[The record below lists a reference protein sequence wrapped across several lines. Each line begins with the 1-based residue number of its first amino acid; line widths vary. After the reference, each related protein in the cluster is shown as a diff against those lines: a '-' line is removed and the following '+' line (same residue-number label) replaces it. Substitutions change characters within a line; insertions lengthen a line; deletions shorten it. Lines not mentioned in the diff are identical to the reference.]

1 MFSAADSKQSASV
14 SGNSFEA
21 SPGHTSI
28 RVLDFEFGKF
38 INFEADI
45 RYPESEG
52 VVQVEFFGINMN
64 ANGCVT
70 YGMRMEAI
78 GVHIADRV
86 QLEGISRVF
95 VDMNQDA
102 ARVCGDLLS
111 DMQRS
116 LVGAMHGCSVE
127 SRKKYH
133 LIVCEQLIPTHA
145 GDVHQ
150 YISDPALANELRQV
164 IGDPQFALTCI
175 LEMDD
180 EGAITNVAVESQVSQ
195 TDELGP
201 SQQPQSYKSSSSPP
215 AIVTSSSGLKKFSAA
230 TAVLSALNSPMGV
243 LALGRGLNTPQKSS
257 NNFRYQES
265 NSKGIIVIIVGADG
279 AIATGKQSEK
289 VEPILLELAKCHA
302 LVLAANVLSDR
313 VSAAAAQVLVL
324 RSLIHSRLSHDPRN
338 PSNAKKIKQDLESE
352 CAMLTTLS
360 KLLLQ
365 VLFPV
370 RSNLYLSVDFWHR
383 RFELRCLLLH
393 LSGRVFLLICES
405 KIPEKM
411 LNFLRMDW

>member
-1 MFSAADSKQSASV
+1 MFSAGDSKQSASV

-28 RVLDFEFGKF
+28 RVLDFEFGKY

-52 VVQVEFFGINMN
+52 VIQVEYFGINMN

-111 DMQRS
+111 DLQRS
-116 LVGAMHGCSVE
+116 LVTTMHGCSVG

-133 LIVCEQLIPTHA
+133 LIVCEQLMPTYA
-145 GDVHQ
+145 SDVNQ
-150 YISDPALANELRQV
+150 YISNPALANELRQV

-180 EGAITNVAVESQVSQ
+180 EGVISNVVVESQVSQ
-195 TDELGP
+195 TE
-201 SQQPQSYKSSSSPP
+201 QPQSHKSSPP
-215 AIVTSSSGLKKFSAA
+215 SSVIAASSSGLKKVSAA
-230 TAVLSALNSPMGV
+230 ATVLSAFNSPMGL
-243 LALGRGLNTPQKSS
+243 LALGRGLSTPLKSNS
-257 NNFRYQES
+257 NFRYQES
-265 NSKGIIVIIVGADG
+265 NSKGVVIIIVGADG
-279 AIATGKQSEK
+279 AIAAGKQSEK
-289 VEPILLELAKCHA
+289 VEPFLLELAKCHA
-302 LVLAANVLSDR
+302 FVLAANVLSDR
-313 VSAAAAQVLVL
+313 VSSAAAQVLVL
-324 RSLIHSRLSHDPRN
+324 RSLIHSKLGLDPSN

-365 VLFPV
+365 VSSSSL
-370 RSNLYLSVDFWHR
+370 DFVVIR
-383 RFELRCLLLH
+383 
-393 LSGRVFLLICES
+393 
-405 KIPEKM
+405 
-411 LNFLRMDW
+411 

>member
-1 MFSAADSKQSASV
+1 MLLQGGMFSAGESKQSAAV

-21 SPGHTSI
+21 SPGLTSI

-64 ANGCVT
+64 ASGCVT

-78 GVHIADRV
+78 GIHIADRV

-111 DMQRS
+111 DLQRS
-116 LVGAMHGCSVE
+116 LVGCMHGCSVE
-127 SRKKYH
+127 SRKKFH

-145 GDVHQ
+145 HDVSQ
-150 YISDPALANELRQV
+150 YTTDPVLANELRQV

-175 LEMDD
+175 LELD
-180 EGAITNVAVESQVSQ
+180 EEGVVSNVVVESQVSQ
-195 TDELGP
+195 TSEQGL
-201 SQQPQSYKSSSSPP
+201 SQSSNENPSSSPP
-215 AIVTSSSGLKKFSAA
+215 AIAASGSGLKKFSAA
-230 TAVLSALNSPMGV
+230 AAVLSAFNSPMGP
-243 LALGRGLNTPQKSS
+243 LALGRGLSLPKKNSS
-257 NNFRYQES
+257 NFRYQES
-265 NSKGIIVIIVGADG
+265 SSKGIVIVIVGADG
-279 AIATGKQSEK
+279 AIAAGKQSEK

-302 LVLAANVLSDR
+302 FVLSAKVLSDR

-324 RSLIHSRLSHDPRN
+324 RALVHSKLNHDPGN
-338 PSNAKKIKQDLESE
+338 PSNAKKLKHDLESE

-365 VLFPV
+365 VLASAPLF
-370 RSNLYLSVDFWHR
+370 SF
-383 RFELRCLLLH
+383 FC
-393 LSGRVFLLICES
+393 
-405 KIPEKM
+405 
-411 LNFLRMDW
+411 

>member
-1 MFSAADSKQSASV
+1 MFSAGESKQSAAV

-21 SPGHTSI
+21 SPGLTSI

-64 ANGCVT
+64 ASGCVT

-78 GVHIADRV
+78 GIHIADRV

-102 ARVCGDLLS
+102 ARVSGDLLS
-111 DMQRS
+111 DLQRS
-116 LVGAMHGCSVE
+116 LVGCMHGCSVE
-127 SRKKYH
+127 SRKKFH

-145 GDVHQ
+145 HDVSQ
-150 YISDPALANELRQV
+150 YTTDPVLANELRQV

-175 LEMDD
+175 LELD
-180 EGAITNVAVESQVSQ
+180 EEGVVSSVVVESQVSQ
-195 TDELGP
+195 TSEQGLSQP
-201 SQQPQSYKSSSSPP
+201 SNENPSSSPP
-215 AIVTSSSGLKKFSAA
+215 AIAASGSGLKKFSAA
-230 TAVLSALNSPMGV
+230 AAVLSAFNSPIGA
-243 LALGRGLNTPQKSS
+243 LALGRGLSLPKKHSS
-257 NNFRYQES
+257 NFRYQES
-265 NSKGIIVIIVGADG
+265 SSKGIVVVIVGADG
-279 AIATGKQSEK
+279 AIAAGKQSEK

-302 LVLAANVLSDR
+302 FVLSANVLSDR

-324 RSLIHSRLSHDPRN
+324 RSLVHSKLNHDPGN
-338 PSNAKKIKQDLESE
+338 PSAAKKLKHDLESE

-365 VLFPV
+365 VLASA
-370 RSNLYLSVDFWHR
+370 RL
-383 RFELRCLLLH
+383 
-393 LSGRVFLLICES
+393 VFSFFC
-405 KIPEKM
+405 
-411 LNFLRMDW
+411 